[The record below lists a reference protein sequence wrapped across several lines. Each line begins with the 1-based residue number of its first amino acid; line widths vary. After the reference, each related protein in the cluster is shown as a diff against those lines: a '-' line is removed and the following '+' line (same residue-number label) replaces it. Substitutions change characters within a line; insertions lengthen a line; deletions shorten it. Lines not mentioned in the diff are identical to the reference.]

1 VAQQDEKTRSTA
13 DAILDAAI
21 DRFVADGFEGTS
33 MDSIALAAGVAKG
46 TLYYHY
52 NSKEGIVDATLE
64 RYARRVERVFKS
76 IESDLSLGVMDR
88 LIAMTAGTIQ
98 VNIDTFSK
106 LHRMRGIDIHKR
118 TNDIILAC
126 FTPYYARAIAAG
138 NAAGQ
143 WSAPDPERDAE
154 ILLAASLVLL
164 DPEEGEAL
172 MPARVDA
179 LVTFMERG
187 FAMAPGTLAPVQDA
201 FMRMFSP
208 DSRPGGAAR
217 GA

>member
-1 VAQQDEKTRSTA
+1 MAGVAQQDDKVKSTA

-52 NSKEGIVDATLE
+52 KSKEGIVDAALG
-64 RYARRVERVFKS
+64 RYSRKVERVFKS
-76 IESDLSLGVMDR
+76 IESDPSLGVMDR

-98 VNIDTFSK
+98 VNIETFSK
-106 LHRMRGIDIHKR
+106 LHRMKGIDIHKR
-118 TNDIILAC
+118 TNDIILSC

-138 NAAGQ
+138 NAAGL

-164 DPEEGEAL
+164 DPEDGPAL
-172 MPARVDA
+172 MPARIAA
-179 LVTFMERG
+179 LVTLMERG
-187 FAMAPGTLAPVQDA
+187 FAMAPGTLAPVREA
-201 FMRMFSP
+201 FMQMFSP
-208 DSRPGGAAR
+208 A
-217 GA
+217 